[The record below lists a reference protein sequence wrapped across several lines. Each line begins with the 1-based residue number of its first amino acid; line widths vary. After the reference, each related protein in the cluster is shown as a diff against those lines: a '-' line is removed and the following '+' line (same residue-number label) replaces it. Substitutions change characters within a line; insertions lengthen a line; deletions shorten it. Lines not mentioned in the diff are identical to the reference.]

1 MRAEEFVA
9 RGSDCGNV
17 LEVEGHAVE
26 RLFLRLKTLALQRV
40 ADELRD
46 AMLFSLSL
54 TEVVKRLGLR
64 QIALPT
70 SNGAF
75 LCHFNSDS
83 RTVVA
88 KTWLPADGMGFR
100 WNRVRSVIREV
111 SEQYGGDDELARLLG
126 SGVKRS
132 IAEGDCGVIEAL
144 VKALSKIRWLKEQY
158 LPRAD
163 VLGDVWEAARR
174 RQALTTD

>member
-1 MRAEEFVA
+1 
-9 RGSDCGNV
+9 
-17 LEVEGHAVE
+17 
-26 RLFLRLKTLALQRV
+26 
-40 ADELRD
+40 
-46 AMLFSLSL
+46 
-54 TEVVKRLGLR
+54 
-64 QIALPT
+64 
-70 SNGAF
+70 
-75 LCHFNSDS
+75 
-83 RTVVA
+83 
-88 KTWLPADGMGFR
+88 
-100 WNRVRSVIREV
+100 V

-174 RQALTTD
+174 QALTTD